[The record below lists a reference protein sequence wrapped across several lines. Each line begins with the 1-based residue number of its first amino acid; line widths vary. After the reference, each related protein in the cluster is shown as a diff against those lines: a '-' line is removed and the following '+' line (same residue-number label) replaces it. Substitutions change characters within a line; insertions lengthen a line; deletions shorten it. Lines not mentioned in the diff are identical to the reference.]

1 MPSTHLTPADEADR
15 LETVRRYDILDTP
28 PDGAFDRVTQLAAR
42 FCKAPISTIT
52 IVDRDRIW
60 FKSARGVD
68 VDEVGREPGLCSSAV
83 MQLEP
88 YVVTD
93 ARLDPRTLDNS
104 LVCGELGLRF
114 YAAVPLTT
122 GSGHNLGTL
131 NVIDVEPRDITEDEL
146 ATLRDLG
153 DVVVDELEL
162 RLAARTRVAA
172 EAMREAAALR
182 DAVVAGISHE
192 MRTPL
197 GVLNGL
203 MSLQEADDLT
213 AEEAEELRAKQ
224 RRHLGNLTRLVQ
236 RFLDYASLEGDN
248 PPAVDVAPVDLVP
261 VVEEAIE
268 LFDDQTVTLR
278 VETPLPPTLA
288 DARRAG
294 QIVQELITNATRF
307 SGGRPVE
314 VALEGDE
321 GTVRLSVTDHG
332 EGIHPDDLERVF
344 DKAFR
349 GRDSTG
355 TGLGLY
361 VAKVF
366 AEGQDGSIEVD
377 STLGVGSTFTLVLP
391 TATTHA

>member
-1 MPSTHLTPADEADR
+1 MPSTRLSSADEAAR
-15 LETVRRYDILDTP
+15 LDAVRRYDILDTP
-28 PDGAFDRVTQLAAR
+28 PDGSFDRITQLAAR
-42 FCKAPISTIT
+42 FCQVPISTIT

-68 VDEVGREPGLCSSAV
+68 VDEIEREPGLCSSAV
-83 MQLEP
+83 MQLDP

-122 GSGHNLGTL
+122 SSGHNLGTL
-131 NVIDVEPRDITEDEL
+131 NVIDVEPRDISEDEL

-153 DVVVDELEL
+153 EVVVDELEL
-162 RLAARTRVAA
+162 RLAARERVAA

-197 GVLNGL
+197 GVLRGL
-203 MSLQEADDLT
+203 MSLQEAEDLT
-213 AEEAEELRAKQ
+213 ADESHELRTKQ

-236 RFLDYASLEGDN
+236 RFLDYASLEGDRR
-248 PPAVDVAPVDLVP
+248 PPMESAPVDLVP
-261 VVEEAIE
+261 VVEETID
-268 LFDDQTVTLR
+268 LFDDQAITVH
-278 VETPLPPTLA
+278 VEGPVPAALA
-288 DARRAG
+288 DANRTS
-294 QIVQELITNATRF
+294 QIVQELVNNATRF
-307 SGGRPVE
+307 SNGRPIE
-314 VALEGDE
+314 VALRAQDA
-321 GTVRLSVTDHG
+321 TVRLSVTDHG
-332 EGIHPDDLERVF
+332 EGIHPDDLHRVF

-349 GRDSTG
+349 GPDSTG

-361 VAKVF
+361 LARIF
-366 AEGQDGSIEVD
+366 ADAQDGHVEVD
-377 STLGVGSTFTLVLP
+377 STLGAGSTFTLVLP
-391 TATTHA
+391 TASGHA